1 MNPDAAGRQGSKKG
15 LSSDDV
21 KAIKE
26 EVLMALQAAKPA
38 YSREL
43 LATEVANYITQQPAN
58 KLLGMLK
65 DDPIITDIVDEIA
78 MLQEEAGEERAQG
91 KALAARVARME
102 ELMEGRARA
111 VAAAQA
117 PVPPQLAELARR
129 FLREDGFVDGRK
141 RGLLQNIADGFRQI
155 SSKKEKIQVLR
166 AKQHALNVKQQDLKA
181 EQARLVKLLK
191 ETRL

>member
-1 MNPDAAGRQGSKKG
+1 MSNNRASFPSSSSSSSSSSSTMNPDAAGRQGSKKG

-111 VAAAQA
+111 VAVAQA

-129 FLREDGFVDGRK
+129 V
-141 RGLLQNIADGFRQI
+141 
-155 SSKKEKIQVLR
+155 S
-166 AKQHALNVKQQDLKA
+166 ALEN
-181 EQARLVKLLK
+181 KL
-191 ETRL
+191 ERYFS